1 VPDLPTLVA
10 FSLVTL
16 ALVATPGPGLLY
28 VIARSFDQGRRAGL
42 ASMLGIESAELI
54 YIAVAAAGLSAL
66 LAASAAAMEIVRYV
80 GAAYLIA
87 LGIRHWRR
95 AADPDDAL
103 AGSDR
108 LLFAH
113 GFVIQMLNP
122 KVAFFFVAYFPQF
135 VTADSAAAPQFLL
148 LGGFYIAIACLS
160 DGVFVLLASR
170 AGRYL
175 ARHTRARRR
184 IGRASAASYIGLG
197 LFAAV
202 AGDRSAVSART

>member
-66 LAASAAAMEIVRYV
+66 LAASAAALEIVRYV

-87 LGIRHWRR
+87 LGS
-95 AADPDDAL
+95 ATGAV
-103 AGSDR
+103 R
-108 LLFAH
+108 L
-113 GFVIQMLNP
+113 
-122 KVAFFFVAYFPQF
+122 
-135 VTADSAAAPQFLL
+135 
-148 LGGFYIAIACLS
+148 
-160 DGVFVLLASR
+160 
-170 AGRYL
+170 
-175 ARHTRARRR
+175 TR
-184 IGRASAASYIGLG
+184 
-197 LFAAV
+197 
-202 AGDRSAVSART
+202 TTP